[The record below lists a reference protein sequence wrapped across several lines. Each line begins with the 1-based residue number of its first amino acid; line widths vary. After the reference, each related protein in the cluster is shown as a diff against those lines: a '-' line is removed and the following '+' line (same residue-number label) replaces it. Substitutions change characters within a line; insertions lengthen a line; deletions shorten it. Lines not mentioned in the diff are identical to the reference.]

1 MIFLGQQLD
10 VFSPLAHADTERS
23 PLGRMCYS
31 HRIDIASRRSEGIKC
46 GNFAIPIRDKEKLYD
61 NRYVYVYMYMYKN
74 KLL

>member
-1 MIFLGQQLD
+1 MFSDISRRRQLG

-23 PLGRMCYS
+23 PLERMCWS

-61 NRYVYVYMYMYKN
+61 NGYLCVHACMYI
-74 KLL
+74 